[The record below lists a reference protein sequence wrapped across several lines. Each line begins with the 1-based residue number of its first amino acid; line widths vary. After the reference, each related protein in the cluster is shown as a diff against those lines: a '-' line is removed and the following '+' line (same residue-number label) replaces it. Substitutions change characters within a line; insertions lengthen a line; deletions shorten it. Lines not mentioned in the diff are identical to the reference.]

1 MDALIGVT
9 LGDGRLCLLTEKE
22 LAAGL
27 ARAAAHPLFTSQA
40 AASPAPQERMLS
52 SAEAAA
58 LCGVSSTTLEGMV
71 AAGTVRAH
79 RFGRELRALRFLPS
93 ELTED
98 TRSIPTPQRRLK

>member
-1 MDALIGVT
+1 VDVFIAVT
-9 LGDGRLCLLTEKE
+9 LGDGRWCLLTEKE

-27 ARAAAHPLFTSQA
+27 ARAAAHPLLMPPQSV
-40 AASPAPQERMLS
+40 PATTTEKMVT

-93 ELTED
+93 EVAED
-98 TRSIPTPQRRLK
+98 TRSIQHRGDRR